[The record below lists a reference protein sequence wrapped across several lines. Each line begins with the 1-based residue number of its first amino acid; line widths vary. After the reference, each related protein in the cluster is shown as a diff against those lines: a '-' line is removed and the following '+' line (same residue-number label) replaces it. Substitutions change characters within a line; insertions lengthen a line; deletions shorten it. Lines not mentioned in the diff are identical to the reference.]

1 MATATALSLRVKPF
15 GKDGVRV
22 LYTGGAEG
30 TVLEVRQQQ
39 QHKPSSSSSS
49 EDATTIATA
58 TDSSS
63 SSLEE
68 ESWAV
73 HADAALA
80 EGAIV
85 VKPSNGHNTRV
96 AHEAR
101 RPFRS
106 SSQSPFDS
114 STAHRG
120 LSDQIAAPTR
130 SNTHHSKDTF
140 TLGAEPRIEART
152 SRLKGSG
159 GARGAGWGTRDKYRC
174 EMPLRVSSALRIAV
188 TV

>member
-39 QHKPSSSSSS
+39 EHKPSSSSSD
-49 EDATTIATA
+49 DATTIATA

-63 SSLEE
+63 SSQE

-130 SNTHHSKDTF
+130 SNTHPFKRHIHS
-140 TLGAEPRIEART
+140 RR
-152 SRLKGSG
+152 
-159 GARGAGWGTRDKYRC
+159 
-174 EMPLRVSSALRIAV
+174 
-188 TV
+188 